1 MTIPT
6 ASNATAAGYAGAAV
20 RVADAATRVDHAR
33 AIAPSDHGDPDGL
46 TLLPAPA
53 VERLLDNGRQI
64 ARTGDDDLQPVV
76 KLFTPDA
83 NCTWLLVSIDPDDPD
98 LAYGLCD
105 LGLGCPEVG
114 SVSITELGTVRGAV
128 GLPVERDVHFVPKGT
143 LGLYAERARRFGTIH
158 A

>member
-1 MTIPT
+1 MTVPCT
-6 ASNATAAGYAGAAV
+6 PDATVNGAAV
-20 RVADAATRVDHAR
+20 RAAEPAVPTDRVPPAL
-33 AIAPSDHGDPDGL
+33 PGDHGDPDGL
-46 TLLPAPA
+46 TLLPARA
-53 VERLLDNGRQI
+53 VERLLDSGRHI
-64 ARTGDDDLQPVV
+64 ARTGDDDLEPVV

-114 SVSITELGTVRGAV
+114 SVSITELRSVRGAV
-128 GLPVERDVHFVPKGT
+128 GLPVERDVHFVPEGT
-143 LGLYAERARRFGTIH
+143 LSLYAEKARRFGTIH

>member
-1 MTIPT
+1 MPVLTNT
-6 ASNATAAGYAGAAV
+6 EETTTAA
-20 RVADAATRVDHAR
+20 
-33 AIAPSDHGDPDGL
+33 APSLPELPASYLSDAD
-46 TLLPAPA
+46 TMNLLPALA
-53 VERLLDNGRQI
+53 VERLLDNGRRI
-64 ARTGDDDLQPVV
+64 AMTGNDDVEPIV

-83 NCTWLLVSIDPDDPD
+83 GCTWLLVSLDPDEPD
-98 LAYGLCD
+98 HAYGLCD

-114 SVSITELGTVRGAV
+114 SVSITELRSVRGAV

>member
-6 ASNATAAGYAGAAV
+6 ATNAAAGHAGAAV
-20 RVADAATRVDHAR
+20 RVADAAVRVDRVPAVE
-33 AIAPSDHGDPDGL
+33 PSDHGDPNGL
-46 TLLPAPA
+46 NLLPASA
-53 VERLLDNGRQI
+53 VERLLDNGRHI
-64 ARTGDDDLQPVV
+64 ARTGDDDLEPVV

-83 NCTWLLVSIDPDDPD
+83 NCTWLLVSIDPDEPD

-114 SVSITELGTVRGAV
+114 SVSVAELRSVRGAV
-128 GLPVERDVHFVPKGT
+128 GLPVERDVHFVPEGT
-143 LGLYAERARRFGTIH
+143 LGFYAEKARRFGTIH